1 MEPPPQRPAKAGLVG
16 VDFYVVWE
24 LYDSPFMYA
33 IIQTGGKQYRVA
45 KGDLV
50 DVEKLPIEAG
60 KEVRF
65 NEVLFVGGDSPRVGS
80 PYLPNA
86 EVVGEV
92 VSQFRGEKLIVY
104 KYKRRK
110 GYDKKQGHRQ
120 DLTKVKIVDIK
131 SE

>member
-1 MEPPPQRPAKAGLVG
+1 
-16 VDFYVVWE
+16 
-24 LYDSPFMYA
+24 MYA

-45 KGDLV
+45 QGDLV
-50 DVEKLPIEAG
+50 EVEKLPFEAG

-65 NEVLFVGGDSPRVGS
+65 DQVLFIGGDAPRIGT
-80 PYLPNA
+80 PFIPKA

-120 DLTKVKIVDIK
+120 DLTKVKITEIRV
-131 SE
+131 